1 MQGVFMFGYN
11 YFKYLINTILTIL
24 LLGAIISFLLYQ
36 KLINYEKE
44 AIYEKHKDIAKFEFE
59 RNELLIKTTLNKY
72 KDELQALNNI
82 IKENNLLNKDLNI
95 LKSYMKL
102 LIDSNNTVFQLRYIN
117 ENADEIIRFDRDKT
131 NKIIEIKKLQNKSHR
146 DYFTKTK
153 RLKEKQFFISDLD
166 LNIEF
171 KQIEVPYRPTIRV
184 ATPIYEKDV
193 FKGILIINFNAST
206 LVEKITKNEK
216 FDVYYLDSLKNFLL
230 HPDKNKSWSTQLKR
244 NYKVE
249 NEIENIDELIKK
261 PFLDKNQ
268 KYYSKKITITENSFY
283 IILKVKEAYYKKA
296 INKIKSDILS
306 LFFIVALIGF
316 PFVIIISYIQSS
328 QTVLLDFIVNSIP
341 HPFFIK
347 DSKGK
352 FIIVNDETI
361 KFYNFKNKSQLI
373 GANSYKIIDSSPLN
387 CPNKDYLALK
397 KGKLKTI
404 EKIKKDENRNFY
416 FEMIRVKIPYYGIFK
431 KTYLLG
437 IAIDITE
444 IKELNEELNKKVEEE
459 IGSRIKTEQILAQQ
473 SKMALMGEMIG
484 NIAHQWRQPLSTITT
499 ASTGMQ
505 LQKEM
510 GILQETEL
518 IKGLESIN
526 ESAQYL
532 SKTIDDFRNFFKPY
546 KVHTNFTVEFII
558 DKALKLVSAQFKNKD
573 IKIIKNIENIELNN
587 LENEFTQV
595 ILNILNNARDQLLK
609 QNQKEKLIIINSQIV
624 EENAVIIIKD
634 NGGGLDEKIM
644 DKIFEPYFTTK
655 EESNGTGI
663 GLYMSK
669 EIIEKHMNGKLF
681 ATNEK
686 FIYNKK
692 EYNFAVFKI
701 QLPIKKDKNE
711 TI

>member
-1 MQGVFMFGYN
+1 MFGYN

-36 KLINYEKE
+36 KFINYEKE

-102 LIDSNNTVFQLRYIN
+102 LIDSNNTIFQLRYIN

-216 FDVYYLDSLKNFLL
+216 FDVYYLDTLKNFLL

-546 KVHTNFTVEFII
+546 KVHTNFTIEFII
-558 DKALKLVSAQFKNKD
+558 DKSLKLVSAQFKNKD

-609 QNQKEKLIIINSQIV
+609 QNQEEKLIIINSQIV

-634 NGGGLDEKIM
+634 NGGGIDEKIM

-655 EESNGTGI
+655 EENNGTGI

>member
-1 MQGVFMFGYN
+1 MFGYN

-634 NGGGLDEKIM
+634 NGGGLDEKII

-655 EESNGTGI
+655 EETNGTGI

>member
-1 MQGVFMFGYN
+1 MAITT
-11 YFKYLINTILTIL
+11 INTILTIL

-216 FDVYYLDSLKNFLL
+216 FDVYYLDTLKNFLL

-328 QTVLLDFIVNSIP
+328 KTVLLDFIVNSIP

-352 FIIVNDETI
+352 FIIVNEETI

-609 QNQKEKLIIINSQIV
+609 QNQEEKLIIINSQIV
-624 EENAVIIIKD
+624 EDNAVIIIKD

>member
-1 MQGVFMFGYN
+1 MFGYN

-102 LIDSNNTVFQLRYIN
+102 LIDSNNTIFQLRYIN

-131 NKIIEIKKLQNKSHR
+131 NKIIEIKKLQNKSLR

-216 FDVYYLDSLKNFLL
+216 FDVYYLDTLKNFLL

-546 KVHTNFTVEFII
+546 KVHTNFTIEFII
-558 DKALKLVSAQFKNKD
+558 DKSLKLVSAQFKNKD

-609 QNQKEKLIIINSQIV
+609 QNQEEKLIIINSQIV

-634 NGGGLDEKIM
+634 NGGGIDEKIM

-655 EESNGTGI
+655 EENNGTGI